1 MMVLGEIRL
10 LGFQF
15 IAYYYAFYALGYY
28 LHKYP
33 KLLQVNK
40 MALVILIALWSCMA
54 FFWKM
59 HELPPFLN
67 QIPLPSAMLQ
77 YAYRFITAV
86 IAIFAIMS
94 FAPIVFNKVTSW
106 NKPLIVLGQISLGV
120 YVVHLLMIPY
130 FTQTIGLLIE
140 NVNVVIVLSF
150 VIACLI
156 SWVVVSLL
164 GKWKWTARLLLGK
177 I

>member
-15 IAYYYAFYALGYY
+15 MAYYYALGYY
-28 LHKYP
+28 LHKCP

-77 YAYRFITAV
+77 YAYRFITGLVAV
-86 IAIFAIMS
+86 YALICL
-94 FAPIVFNKVTSW
+94 APKILDYDLSCNKLFV
-106 NKPLIVLGQISLGV
+106 KLGQISLGI
-120 YVVHLLMIPY
+120 YVVHLLLIP
-130 FTQTIGLLIE
+130 FITQIIGQWNVSSFLTIITT
-140 NVNVVIVLSF
+140 F
-150 VIACLI
+150 VIARVL
-156 SWVVVSLL
+156 SWIIVSLL
-164 GKWKWTARLLLGK
+164 NKWRWTSRLLLGK